1 MPCAAGS
8 SKNPNPNCYVLNF
21 HSVVLFCKSHIT
33 RASRARHGGASGRA
47 TGAVMK
53 TIGQIGDFMA
63 QNRGL
68 LSLSFTTIR
77 GLVHPEDGPRRERGI
92 FYILS

>member
-1 MPCAAGS
+1 M
-8 SKNPNPNCYVLNF
+8 Y
-21 HSVVLFCKSHIT
+21 HREFCT

-63 QNRGL
+63 QDRGL

-77 GLVHPEDGPRRERGI
+77 GLVHPKSGVAHPRGI
-92 FYILS
+92 LYILS

>member
-1 MPCAAGS
+1 
-8 SKNPNPNCYVLNF
+8 
-21 HSVVLFCKSHIT
+21 
-33 RASRARHGGASGRA
+33 
-47 TGAVMK
+47 MK

-77 GLVHPEDGPRRERGI
+77 GLVHPDPGVAHPRDI
-92 FYILS
+92 FSILS